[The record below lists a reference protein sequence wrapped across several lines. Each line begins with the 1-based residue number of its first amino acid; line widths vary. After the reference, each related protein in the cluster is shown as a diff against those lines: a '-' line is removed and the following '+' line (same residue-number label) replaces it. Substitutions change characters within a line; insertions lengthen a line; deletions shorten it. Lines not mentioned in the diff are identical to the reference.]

1 MIEQILIGLFIL
13 WITWKMTQAL
23 DFNEK
28 IINKGEKK

>member
-1 MIEQILIGLFIL
+1 MIEQISVSYTIL